1 VGTGIAALVARL
13 RELKDQGWDFDAA
26 WKRALEDC
34 PVDTRREFAIR
45 ERLRGVCRD
54 AWMTLFDVT
63 IRRCWRRRCVD
74 WLRGVCRDAWM
85 DAPSVLGGPSRMR
98 LLTDPSVLAP
108 ALAGSPARR
117 AA

>member
-1 VGTGIAALVARL
+1 VGTGIAARVARL

-34 PVDTRREFAIR
+34 PVDTRRAFAIR
-45 ERLRGVCRD
+45 EQA
-54 AWMTLFDVT
+54 AWSLFDVDEGAAA
-63 IRRCWRRRCVD
+63 VD

-117 AA
+117 VAA

>member
-34 PVDTRREFAIR
+34 PVDTRRAFAIR
-45 ERLRGVCRD
+45 EQA
-54 AWMTLFDVT
+54 AWTLFD
-63 IRRCWRRRCVD
+63 RDHAAEALD

-108 ALAGSPARR
+108 ALAGGPARR
-117 AA
+117 VAA

>member
-1 VGTGIAALVARL
+1 VGTGIAARVARL

-34 PVDTRREFAIR
+34 QIDVRRVFAVR
-45 ERLRGVCRD
+45 EREVIS
-54 AWMTLFDVT
+54 LFDHDET
-63 IRRCWRRRCVD
+63 TALLD

-117 AA
+117 AAA

>member
-1 VGTGIAALVARL
+1 VETGIAALVARL

-26 WKRALEDC
+26 WKRALEDH
-34 PVDTRREFAIR
+34 PVDVRREFAIR
-45 ERLRGVCRD
+45 ERQVVS
-54 AWMTLFDVT
+54 LFDPDEAAA
-63 IRRCWRRRCVD
+63 ILE

-85 DAPSVLGGPSRMR
+85 DAPSVLGGPSRMG

-108 ALAGSPARR
+108 AFAGSAARKV

>member
-34 PVDTRREFAIR
+34 QI
-45 ERLRGVCRD
+45 
-54 AWMTLFDVT
+54 DV
-63 IRRCWRRRCVD
+63 R
-74 WLRGVCRDAWM
+74 RGVCRDAWM

-117 AA
+117 AAA

>member
-45 ERLRGVCRD
+45 EQV
-54 AWMTLFDVT
+54 AWTLFD
-63 IRRCWRRRCVD
+63 RDDAAEALD

-108 ALAGSPARR
+108 ALAGSSARR
-117 AA
+117 AAA

>member
-1 VGTGIAALVARL
+1 VGTGIAALVARP

-34 PVDTRREFAIR
+34 PVDTRRAFAIR
-45 ERLRGVCRD
+45 EQA
-54 AWMTLFDVT
+54 AWSLFDVDEGAAA
-63 IRRCWRRRCVD
+63 VV

-117 AA
+117 VAA

>member
-1 VGTGIAALVARL
+1 VGTGIVALVARL

-34 PVDTRREFAIR
+34 PINARREFAIR
-45 ERLRGVCRD
+45 ERAVVS
-54 AWMTLFDVT
+54 LFDRDEAAIT
-63 IRRCWRRRCVD
+63 LD

-108 ALAGSPARR
+108 ALDGGPARR
-117 AA
+117 VAA

>member
-34 PVDTRREFAIR
+34 PVDARREFAIR
-45 ERLRGVCRD
+45 DEAAV
-54 AWMTLFDVT
+54 TL
-63 IRRCWRRRCVD
+63 D

-117 AA
+117 VAA

>member
-13 RELKDQGWDFDAA
+13 RELKDQGWGFDAA

-34 PVDTRREFAIR
+34 PVNARREFAIR
-45 ERLRGVCRD
+45 ERVVVS
-54 AWMTLFDVT
+54 LFDQDEAAQTMEWFRFV
-63 IRRCWRRRCVD
+63 CLAAWR
-74 WLRGVCRDAWM
+74 

-108 ALAGSPARR
+108 ALDGGPARR
-117 AA
+117 VAA

>member
-34 PVDTRREFAIR
+34 PVDTRRASSPS
-45 ERLRGVCRD
+45 GSVPVVS
-54 AWMTLFDVT
+54 LFDHDEAA
-63 IRRCWRRRCVD
+63 RALE

-117 AA
+117 VAA